1 MLDLISPHGDVMSL
15 KSLCRNTVTFVVCLS
30 AINTGQVCMMRF
42 TEVICTIKCYMIY
55 ITIADKLHV
64 SIGLTDV
71 LDELANV
78 FMRFNFQ
85 IKKINFRCFLYP
97 SFCI

>member
-1 MLDLISPHGDVMSL
+1 MSL
-15 KSLCRNTVTFVVCLS
+15 KNLCRKTVAFVVCLS
-30 AINTGQVCMMRF
+30 AINTGQVCMVRF
-42 TEVICTIKCYMIY
+42 TEVICMIY

-97 SFCI
+97 SF

>member
-1 MLDLISPHGDVMSL
+1 MV
-15 KSLCRNTVTFVVCLS
+15 
-30 AINTGQVCMMRF
+30 RF
-42 TEVICTIKCYMIY
+42 TEVICMIY

-85 IKKINFRCFLYP
+85 I
-97 SFCI
+97 